1 MGTRCQHFVKT
12 PRRCQW
18 TAKFG
23 NHWHWRMDFADLYFQ
38 RWESPAAQN
47 WPRPQGVKSVQ
58 GGQKPAY
65 VGLWW
70 DPRLS
75 LPVPLVPDLLALLP
89 GCLFLEMG
97 HLLSLSP
104 LCSWAARRL
113 MPIVRGTLGT
123 ASPAWEC
130 SPGPTRECVAMTV
143 VAYFFPTPFFHCKSP
158 WKSEFTGLFNPP
170 ELVHQKGM
178 WEIFLLWA
186 LGRWGERGDSSLK
199 TVPSSYPVCWDTWR
213 NLFSYSK
220 DCQP

>member
-23 NHWHWRMDFADLYFQ
+23 NHWQWRMDFADLYFQ
-38 RWESPAAQN
+38 RRESPAAQN

-70 DPRLS
+70 DPRSS

-89 GCLFLEMG
+89 GCLPLEMG

-143 VAYFFPTPFFHCKSP
+143 VAYFFPTPFYHCKSP
-158 WKSEFTGLFNPP
+158 VKIRIHRAFQSAWTCPP
-170 ELVHQKGM
+170 G
-178 WEIFLLWA
+178 
-186 LGRWGERGDSSLK
+186 GDVGDFSSLSFGEMGWK
-199 TVPSSYPVCWDTWR
+199 RGEQSRNSPLELPSLLGHMKKSTF
-213 NLFSYSK
+213 L
-220 DCQP
+220 